1 VKLPATLKIE
11 AKFTTAASVPLNA
24 RELEALRGAEG
35 RTVGIVA
42 VLFWCGNERVD
53 GRWVCVDAKD
63 NFDARRGNSVSATAK
78 DFCRLEKNQ
87 PWLDGLRQH
96 LDSRWRPFL
105 QAFLEQALAGHKVL
119 VAELEPAR
127 RSGVLASR
135 MSSEHVLDTDHQGA
149 INAIVK
155 ALGANGAGTVFQ
167 DLLAYLIALAGYETL
182 RINPVGVPDIELTGL
197 SGKNGTLASST
208 DKAQKQRRAAAAGPE
223 RRITI
228 RLTKEQVQRIT
239 KCCHQAG
246 ERELAEQ
253 IFSRLRP

>member
-1 VKLPATLKIE
+1 MKLPATLKIE

-53 GRWVCVDAKD
+53 GRWVCVDARD

-105 QAFLEQALAGHKVL
+105 QAFLDQALAGHKAL
-119 VAELEPAR
+119 IAELEFAR
-127 RSGVLASR
+127 GSGALASR
-135 MSSEHVLDTDHQGA
+135 MSSERVLDTDHQRA
-149 INAIVK
+149 IEAIVK
-155 ALGANGAGTVFQ
+155 ILGPNAAGTVFQ
-167 DLLAYLIALAGYETL
+167 DLLAYLIALAGYETI

-197 SGKNGTLASST
+197 SARKGGLASSAGEAT
-208 DKAQKQRRAAAAGPE
+208 KKRRAAATRVKP
-223 RRITI
+223 RITI
-228 RLTKEQVQRIT
+228 RLTADQVRRIAE
-239 KCCHQAG
+239 CCRQAS
-246 ERELAEQ
+246 ERELAEEVLSQ
-253 IFSRLRP
+253 LRP